1 MKRNFFSSLVN
12 FLDSVTS
19 LGGAAPAVLTRFIRY
34 LVASSSTLLLDLF
47 LLGFLTEFFGVYY
60 LVSVGF
66 SYTVST
72 TINYFI
78 NWKWGFKETK
88 RHVAV
93 GYVLFLAFGI
103 IGFFF
108 TISLMWIFVDIAGL
122 HYSLSRIIVAI
133 IEGAILFVLN
143 STFTFRIPL
152 MEMAPYSRLKTK

>member
-103 IGFFF
+103 IG
-108 TISLMWIFVDIAGL
+108 LWIFVDIAGL